1 MDLVNPKFGQSGVYL
16 LTICVW
22 KLFTT
27 ILFFIPKTIHGCK
40 YDLAVTSLGWRDC
53 LRASLYCWGQI
64 YVSLCCCG
72 HLWASLWWQGCL
84 LISLCWWGRVKAS
97 LFCAWLSMS
106 MVEQLRL
113 SKPQCCLWESFCWL
127 CRLKASLCCS
137 MLPMSI
143 FDLCEAVYEYFCAVD
158 TVYENPYN
166 LTIHSTLW
174 TFRLM

>member
-1 MDLVNPKFGQSGVYL
+1 MDFVNPKFGQSGVYL

-84 LISLCWWGRVKAS
+84 LISLCWWGGVKAS
-97 LFCAWLSMS
+97 LLCAWLSMS

-113 SKPQCCLWESFCWL
+113 S
-127 CRLKASLCCS
+127 
-137 MLPMSI
+137 MSI
-143 FDLCEAVYEYFCAVD
+143 FMPSKGVFVLFKADYEHLWSVRGCLWIFLC
-158 TVYENPYN
+158 
-166 LTIHSTLW
+166 W
-174 TFRLM
+174 WRRLREPI